1 LRSSIKTNP
10 VPYENPL
17 SSINISVDDVGVKE
31 QKQQRHTEEKEV
43 EGAKERHHTYQTVVH
58 IENHQGRY
66 IFNAFNLV
74 QALPILIAFL
84 LDNQLL
90 KGNLLF
96 FIDGQRS
103 LQASIVKA
111 FNWFAPQQLILDW
124 YHLEEKC
131 KKQLSSALN
140 GREIRNEVLT
150 QVLYWL
156 WHGLIDKAIEYLETV
171 DKKHIKSNEALEQLK
186 GQTLRNKDYIPCYSV
201 RKILGLRN
209 SSNRGEKSNDL
220 LVSQRQKHNGMSWS
234 QLGSVTLAAVTALV
248 RNQEA
253 NNWFRTG
260 QINFRLVPHPQF

>member
-1 LRSSIKTNP
+1 
-10 VPYENPL
+10 
-17 SSINISVDDVGVKE
+17 
-31 QKQQRHTEEKEV
+31 
-43 EGAKERHHTYQTVVH
+43 
-58 IENHQGRY
+58 
-66 IFNAFNLV
+66 
-74 QALPILIAFL
+74 
-84 LDNQLL
+84 
-90 KGNLLF
+90 
-96 FIDGQRS
+96 
-103 LQASIVKA
+103 
-111 FNWFAPQQLILDW
+111 LDW

-140 GREIRNEVLT
+140 GRQIRNEVLT

-156 WHGLIDKAIEYLETV
+156 WHGLVDKAIEYLETV

-186 GQTLRNKDYIPCYSV
+186 GYFLRNQNYIPCYSV